1 MKLMY
6 GARKDP
12 VDAAISLPA
21 PHHPVDTR
29 GVDFRQTFC
38 IPVDR
43 QHLPLT
49 SYIERLQDVVE
60 DLVQRQRRRRSASA
74 PTQVQQDKFLK
85 LRFTQFRRNRLPAR
99 VTRHLMCPQIWT
111 LADFALTLRNPTWA
125 WRADKFDHPE
135 KPATSW

>member
-1 MKLMY
+1 MY

-49 SYIERLQDVVE
+49 SHIERLQDVVE
-60 DLVQRQRRRRSASA
+60 DLATTASA
-74 PTQVQQDKFLK
+74 AVRVGPDSGAARQIPQSALHSISSKSLASAGYPSFDVSTNLDFS
-85 LRFTQFRRNRLPAR
+85 RFRPDA
-99 VTRHLMCPQIWT
+99 
-111 LADFALTLRNPTWA
+111 
-125 WRADKFDHPE
+125 
-135 KPATSW
+135 